1 MKNLLSG
8 IKSRALIIVSGI
20 LLGFT
25 VVFSELGLLAY
36 LAIVPLALV
45 FFRRIESEEY
55 NLKKAYF
62 DGFVFYMSFDI
73 VVFHWFTYFYPLDY
87 AMIGDAEAILIIALA
102 WFGVSAIQS
111 VFSALVFVIASR
123 LARTNICKRYS
134 ILTAPLTAALFAVN
148 EWTQTFTWAGIP
160 WGRIAISQTEMPILI
175 QSASLF
181 GSYFITFLVILV
193 GFLIAYAI
201 LYANKRRI
209 ATLFAVSI
217 FVFNLILGTVM
228 YFIPTATD
236 ERSVKVA
243 SIQGNLQ
250 SQKIFESNSDKF
262 AVHERLTRDAAA
274 DGAELILWPEG
285 TFAVD
290 IHTKIKVNGGVSK
303 TISEAA
309 SDLAEELGVTIA
321 IGSYVRSSGTI
332 NSSMSV
338 FYPDGSSNINAYAK
352 RRPVPFGEFLPFR
365 EFVSVVAPMLAK
377 INVFTDVDAG
387 EKATVFDA
395 TLGEDPIQVGTLI
408 CFDSIYETLG
418 IDSARA
424 GAEMLIIPSND
435 SWFYDS
441 RALYMHHSQNILR
454 AVEQGKYTVSCAST
468 GISSVVSDKG
478 EIIKDIPI
486 YQEGYVIDTVYASS
500 TRTLYSYI
508 GNLFVY
514 ICIAF
519 VGVIFFVDILKKRK

>member
-1 MKNLLSG
+1 MRNWLNG
-8 IKSRALIIVSGI
+8 IKSIVLISVSGI

-25 VVFSELGLLAY
+25 VIFAKLGLLAY
-36 LAIVPLALV
+36 FVIIPLALV
-45 FFRRIESEEY
+45 LFRRIERGEY
-55 NLKKAYF
+55 NVKKAYL

-73 VVFHWFTYFYPLDY
+73 VAFHWFTYFYPLDF
-87 AMIGDAEAILIIALA
+87 AGIDNFGAIVIVALA
-102 WFGVSAIQS
+102 WFGISAIQG
-111 VFSALVFVIASR
+111 VFSALVFVIISR
-123 LARTNICKRYS
+123 LARTSICKKYTVL
-134 ILTAPLTAALFAVN
+134 IAPLTAGLFAVN
-148 EWTQTFTWAGIP
+148 EWIQTFTWAGIP

-181 GSYFITFLVILV
+181 GSYFITFFVILV

-201 LYANKRRI
+201 LYAEKRRL
-209 ATLFAVSI
+209 ATLFVIAV
-217 FVFNLILGTVM
+217 FVFNLVIGTVI
-228 YFIPTATD
+228 YFVPRVD
-236 ERSVKVA
+236 ESRSIKAA
-243 SIQGNLQ
+243 SVQGNIQ
-250 SQKIFESNSDKF
+250 SQKIFESNADKF
-262 AVHERLTRDAAA
+262 AIYERLTRSAVS
-274 DGAELILWPEG
+274 DGAELIVWPEG

-290 IHTKIKVNGGVSK
+290 IHTNIRINGDSPK
-303 TISEAA
+303 PISQAV
-309 SDLAEELGVTIA
+309 SDLAKELGVTITL
-321 IGSYVRSSGTI
+321 GTYVRSSDAFNT
-332 NSSMSV
+332 SMSV

-365 EFVSVVAPMLAK
+365 EFVSVVVPLLAQ
-377 INVFTDVDAG
+377 INIFADVDAG

-424 GAEMLIIPSND
+424 GAQMLIIPSND

-454 AVEQGKYTVSCAST
+454 AVEQGKYTMSCANT
-468 GISSVVSDKG
+468 GISSVVNDKG
-478 EIIKDIPI
+478 EIINDMPI

-514 ICIAF
+514 LCIAF
-519 VGVIFFVDILKKRK
+519 VGAIFFVDILKKKK